1 MKKAYIWRGMI
12 YMAGL
17 LILALG
23 ITLNTKTGFGV
34 SALVSVSYCVS
45 VLWNLNFGNMTF
57 ILYAVFMLFE
67 MAIHLAEHMSRAK
80 AGPAA
85 GGGCQRRSLA
95 QELFLDLLQLPMSLI
110 LTRFINLFGAL
121 IPDFAAEGQG
131 GFAGSMAGRLLM
143 LLFAIVCTGG
153 GSAMSLNMRLVPCPA
168 DGVVQAFADTK
179 GIGVGLVKNG
189 FDFLNLCIALALGL
203 IVGHR
208 VIGIGIGTV
217 AAMLGVGRVIAVFN
231 GFFMKRLCTVAGVES
246 RA

>member
-1 MKKAYIWRGMI
+1 MKKAYIWRGLT

-57 ILYAVFMLFE
+57 VLYAVFMLFE
-67 MAIHLAEHMSRAK
+67 MAIHIAEHTGWAK
-80 AGPAA
+80 AGQAE

-95 QELFLDLLQLPMSLI
+95 QELVLDLLQLPMSLI

-143 LLFAIVCTGG
+143 LLLAIVCTGVG
-153 GSAMSLNMRLVPCPA
+153 AAMSLDMRLVPCPA
-168 DGVVQAFADTK
+168 DGVVQAFADAK

-231 GFFMKRLCTVAGVES
+231 GLFMKRLCTVAGLES